1 MMIKHLTKDSTLKT
15 DTKRT
20 VEEKEISKMET
31 SKIKTKPILNNLR
44 RRKKRYCNAET
55 RTCAYLKR

>member
-1 MMIKHLTKDSTLKT
+1 MIKHLTKDSTLKT

-20 VEEKEISKMET
+20 VEEKECSKMET

-44 RRKKRYCNAET
+44 RKKKDIVM
-55 RTCAYLKR
+55 LKQEHVLI